1 MNAVTYITL
10 TPPQLEEVA
19 RKAALHAL
27 QQAARA
33 QGDVMTLSEVAR
45 HFNVSTKTVAARA
58 AVVPGVRQGLWL
70 A

>member
-27 QQAARA
+27 QQTRS
-33 QGDVMTLSEVAR
+33 GIL
-45 HFNVSTKTVAARA
+45 
-58 AVVPGVRQGLWL
+58 GGLGCEL
-70 A
+70 R